1 MNKKSYQVIL
11 LLIVSSCAYT
21 QTSNIG
27 GLGDTF
33 LSDILKENHNEDV
46 EVEQVYQNI
55 LYEYNANAAVNKY
68 LIISQILWRQYRNAQ
83 LEMKYPR
90 TFYNSSND
98 RVFIQ
103 CKTNYLLELN
113 NERIIELK
121 QWYNKKMSVDSCKS
135 TIGETQKSLSDSTVN
150 RLPNTPVRIY

>member
-1 MNKKSYQVIL
+1 MNKKSFQIIL
-11 LLIVSSCAYT
+11 LIVVSSCAYT
-21 QTSNIG
+21 QTSNIN

-90 TFYNSSND
+90 TIYNSSYD
-98 RVFIQ
+98 SVFIQ
-103 CKTNYLLELN
+103 CKTKYLLALN

-121 QWYNKKMSVDSCKS
+121 QWYNKNMSVDSCKS
-135 TIGETQKSLSDSTVN
+135 TIGKTQKSLPDSTVH
-150 RLPNTPVRIY
+150 RLPMTPVQIY